1 MKQLKKLMVMI
12 LCVGVL
18 GGLTACG
25 NSDDADN
32 GAVNNETTDNA
43 GGTGTNG
50 DNMNGAT
57 NGTDGTV
64 NKNDTVGGALEEGAD
79 WMETI
84 IAIQIRTQI
93 IIARAYSK
101 IDVISEYWE

>member
-79 WMETI
+79 
-84 IAIQIRTQI
+84 
-93 IIARAYSK
+93 
-101 IDVISEYWE
+101 DVGDAVRDGDYVYG